1 MHVVAIRQGQH
12 NENAP
17 HQETW
22 GILKCASCPSEF
34 SLGPPRMFGVFEEPE
49 QYARRLKEILAGEHE
64 QGQQHRDKYDLG
76 A

>member
-1 MHVVAIRQGQH
+1 
-12 NENAP
+12 
-17 HQETW
+17 
-22 GILKCASCPSEF
+22 
-34 SLGPPRMFGVFEEPE
+34 MFGVFEEPE